1 MSLLE
6 IFEKQWKLIVA
17 VLLSV
22 VVAGAAIT
30 IKNVSQTEKEKR
42 AQESYFLTEKKFFDY
57 KNKKT
62 APAEQAAQIPEVD
75 PAQLKA
81 DFEKILNENPGT
93 VAAQMS
99 ALHYSSLLAE
109 EKNFEAALAV
119 LQKNE
124 DRSKGLVNTLLQQQ
138 IGQLLA
144 HKNDCQTAI
153 QTWQKI
159 VDRKEASFL
168 HGEVKIQQA
177 LCYTQLNDLQKAEE
191 LLTNL
196 ANQSANPE
204 IGDSSTSKE
213 AEKYLRL
220 LQFRKASGTSVQ

>member
-1 MSLLE
+1 MNLLE
-6 IFEKQWKLIVA
+6 IFEKQWKLMVA

-22 VVAGAAIT
+22 IVAGAAVT
-30 IKNVSQTEKEKR
+30 LNSTRKAKKEKQ
-42 AQESYFLTEKKFFDY
+42 AQEKYFLTEKKFFDY
-57 KNKKT
+57 KNKKSL
-62 APAEQAAQIPEVD
+62 PAEQALQVPDVD
-75 PAQLKA
+75 VKQLKT
-81 DFEKILNENPGT
+81 DFEKVMNENPGT

-109 EKNFEAALAV
+109 EKDFAGALAV

-124 DRSKGLVNTLLQQQ
+124 TGGKGMVNTLLLQQL
-138 IGQLLA
+138 GQMQA
-144 HKNDCQTAI
+144 NQQDCKSAI

-177 LCYTQLNDLQKAEE
+177 LCYSQINEPQKAEE
-191 LLTNL
+191 ILTNL
-196 ANQSANPE
+196 ANQTVNPE

-220 LQFRKASGTSVQ
+220 LQFKKTTGT